1 MRIRPVVLF
10 GSLTIL
16 LVVAITL
23 ATAIG
28 VVQLPLGAT
37 FRVLLA
43 QTLRLPLEVE
53 DAHIAVIWSVRLP
66 RVLVAGL
73 VGFALAVSGAA
84 MQGLFK
90 NPLASPGIVGV
101 SAGGSLGAVVAIFL
115 GLPMIHAWSVPAF
128 AFVGALIATI
138 LAYVMATRWGRTDA
152 ATLLLAGVAIS
163 TFFNAIISLLY
174 HFVEDGVL
182 RQIVYWLM
190 GNLGGKRWEHVKML
204 APIVL
209 AGTLGLLACSNELNI
224 MSGGE
229 DDARSLGVSV
239 ERVKRVVLISV
250 SLATGGAVSVSGA
263 IGFVGLIVPHMM
275 RLLVG
280 PDHRWLLP
288 ASGLFGASV
297 LILSDLVAR
306 TVFSP
311 IELRTGIVTAFF
323 GVPFFL
329 YLLLRRRELV
339 AWG

>member
-1 MRIRPVVLF
+1 MRSWTWRKNSTPRRFDLRIRPVVLF

-115 GLPMIHAWSVPAF
+115 GLPLIHAWSIPFF
-128 AFVGALIATI
+128 AFVGALIAAV
-138 LAYVMATRWGRTDA
+138 LAY
-152 ATLLLAGVAIS
+152 
-163 TFFNAIISLLY
+163 
-174 HFVEDGVL
+174 
-182 RQIVYWLM
+182 
-190 GNLGGKRWEHVKML
+190 
-204 APIVL
+204 
-209 AGTLGLLACSNELNI
+209 
-224 MSGGE
+224 
-229 DDARSLGVSV
+229 
-239 ERVKRVVLISV
+239 
-250 SLATGGAVSVSGA
+250 
-263 IGFVGLIVPHMM
+263 
-275 RLLVG
+275 
-280 PDHRWLLP
+280 
-288 ASGLFGASV
+288 
-297 LILSDLVAR
+297 
-306 TVFSP
+306 
-311 IELRTGIVTAFF
+311 
-323 GVPFFL
+323 
-329 YLLLRRRELV
+329 
-339 AWG
+339 